1 MPDEFDNFDELD
13 PEPQAEPQTQTEPQY
28 VPREDFESLRYGV
41 AQLAHYLAAQ
51 QNQEP
56 SEPQAVP
63 ELRLAVNPQTGAWEP
78 VQEQAAPIDPAEAAR
93 QAAMEAIAPYQPML
107 AASREQAV
115 NQQVAQAFATVK
127 ANGVEFDEQEAY
139 EQAELLAATGQVSNF
154 ADAIKGGI
162 SRAMLR
168 DQQRRQAWEAER
180 SEHLDKLASGRQEP
194 PASGSA
200 SPAGEV
206 PTGADAYHR
215 NQEAFFAAKGQL
227 RSVV

>member
-1 MPDEFDNFDELD
+1 MADEFDNFDELD
-13 PEPQAEPQTQTEPQY
+13 PEPQAEPAQAEPQF
-28 VPREDFESLRYGV
+28 VPREQFEELRYGV
-41 AQLAHYLAAQ
+41 AQLAHYLASQ
-51 QNQEP
+51 EQNQAQP
-56 SEPQAVP
+56 EPQSVP

-78 VQEQAAPIDPAEAAR
+78 VQEQPAPIDPAEAAR
-93 QAAMEAIAPYQPML
+93 QAAHEAVAPYQPML
-107 AASREQAV
+107 NAAREQAV
-115 NQQVAQAFATVK
+115 NQQMSSAFAAVK
-127 ANGVEFDEQEAY
+127 AQGIEFNEQEAY
-139 EQAELLAATGQVSNF
+139 EQAELLAATGQVNNF
-154 ADAIKGGI
+154 ADAVKGGI

-194 PASGSA
+194 SSGGSA

-215 NQEAFFAAKGQL
+215 NQENFFQSRSQL